1 LTAKG
6 GLKMKTKNKKVLTP
20 AEQEAIYT
28 RDFLDQICP
37 GDIKFYADHYICGST
52 FRSVWA
58 IREYSPTT
66 EEQAILR
73 HLGEKSGVTLRIY
86 TRFVTAL
93 EQRKIIQNAARK
105 NLLKRG
111 GTQDM
116 QENVIAESN
125 LQDVANLLA
134 TTHRNKEPLLHTA
147 VFVELT
153 APSLDA
159 LRELQAGVEM
169 ELTRSKI
176 NIDKLLLRQKEGF
189 VSVMPCG
196 YNVFGVQ
203 FERVLPASSA
213 ANLYP
218 LCYSGRTDP
227 HGFPIGKDKCGTHI
241 IVDFM
246 RRESDKTNSN
256 ILILGNSGQG
266 KSFLI
271 KLINTILREGD
282 MNLIILD
289 AEEEYIDL
297 TRELGGCHLD
307 LMSGQYLINVLE
319 PRVWGSD
326 DEDEGKPAKG
336 ILSEHISFLRE
347 FFGSYKDFTDRHL
360 DTLEIVLQRLY
371 RLFGISD
378 QTDMA
383 AMTPARFPIL
393 KDLYDLLEKEFME
406 FDDSKKH
413 LYTEELLQDLCLGLH
428 SICVGTDSKYF
439 NGHTNITSDRV
450 LCFGVKTAMEANA
463 SLKNVMLF
471 NVLSYMSGALLGDG
485 NTAAVIDELY
495 LWLSNLPAVERIRN
509 AMKRVRKKN
518 SAIIIA
524 SQNLNDYL
532 LPDIAE
538 LTKPLFA
545 IPAHT
550 FLFNPGAVDKRF
562 YIENLQLEP
571 SEYDLIKLPQQGLCL
586 YKCGNQRYH
595 LEVQAPD
602 YKAVRFGKAGGI

>member
-1 LTAKG
+1 MPAPEGVMDL
-6 GLKMKTKNKKVLTP
+6 KTKSKKTLTP
-20 AEQEAIYT
+20 EEQEAVYT

-37 GDIKFYADHYICGST
+37 GDIRFYTDHFICGST

-58 IREYSPTT
+58 VREYPPTT

-86 TRFVTAL
+86 ARFVTAL

-111 GTQDM
+111 NTQDM

-134 TTHRNKEPLLHTA
+134 STHRNKEPLLHTA
-147 VFVELT
+147 IFAELV
-153 APSLDA
+153 APTLDA
-159 LRELQAGVEM
+159 LRELQAHVEM

-176 NIDKLLLRQKEGF
+176 NVDKLLLRQKEGF
-189 VSVMPCG
+189 LSVMPCG

-227 HGFPIGKDKCGTHI
+227 QGFPIGKDKCGTHI

-271 KLINTILREGD
+271 KLISTILREGNK
-282 MNLIILD
+282 NLIILD
-289 AEEEYIDL
+289 AEDEYIDL
-297 TRELGGCHLD
+297 TRELGGCHID

-326 DEDEGKPAKG
+326 EEDGAPVKG
-336 ILSEHISFLRE
+336 VLSEHISFLRE
-347 FFGSYKDFTDRHL
+347 FFASYKDFTDRHL
-360 DTLEIVLQRLY
+360 DTLEILLQRLY

-378 QTDMA
+378 QTDVA
-383 AMTPARFPIL
+383 AMSPERFPIL

-406 FDDSKKH
+406 FDGSKKH

-439 NGHTNITSDRV
+439 NGHTNISSGRV
-450 LCFGVKTAMEANA
+450 LCFGVKGAMEAGE
-463 SLKNVMLF
+463 SLKNVLLF

-485 NTAAVIDELY
+485 NTIAVLDELY
-495 LWLSNLPAVERIRN
+495 LWLSNIPAVVRIRN
-509 AMKRVRKKN
+509 AMKRVRKKD
-518 SAIIIA
+518 SAILIA
-524 SQNLNDYL
+524 SQNLDDYMQ
-532 LPDIAE
+532 PEIAE

-545 IPAHT
+545 IPSHT
-550 FLFNPGAVDKRF
+550 FLFNPGTVDKKF

-571 SEYDLIKLPQQGLCL
+571 SEYELIKLPQQGLCL

-602 YKAVRFGKAGGI
+602 YKEERFGKAGGV

>member
-1 LTAKG
+1 
-6 GLKMKTKNKKVLTP
+6 LKRKNKMPITP
-20 AEQEAIYT
+20 VEQEAIYT

-52 FRSVWA
+52 YRSVWA

-111 GTQDM
+111 NTQDM

-125 LQDVANLLA
+125 LQDVTNLLA
-134 TTHRNKEPLLHTA
+134 TTYRNKEPLLHTA
-147 VFVELT
+147 VFIELT
-153 APSLDA
+153 APALDK
-159 LRELQAGVEM
+159 LRELQAHMEM

-189 VSVMPCG
+189 ISVMPCG

-213 ANLYP
+213 SNLYP

-227 HGFPIGKDKCGTHI
+227 RGFPIGKDKCGTHV

-266 KSFLI
+266 KSYLI

-289 AEEEYIDL
+289 CEDEYIDL

-319 PRVWGSD
+319 PRVWGSSE
-326 DEDEGKPAKG
+326 EDEGKPSKG

-347 FFGSYKDFTDRHL
+347 FFSSYKDFTDRHL

-378 QTDMA
+378 QTDMT
-383 AMTPARFPIL
+383 AMTPERFPIL
-393 KDLYDLLEKEFME
+393 KDLYDLLEREFME
-406 FDDSKKH
+406 FDDTNKH
-413 LYTEELLQDLCLGLH
+413 LYTEELLQDLCLGLN
-428 SICVGTDSKYF
+428 SICLGTDSKYF

-450 LCFGVKTAMEANA
+450 LCFGVKAAMEANA

-485 NTAAVIDELY
+485 NTIAVIDELY

-509 AMKRVRKKN
+509 AMKRTRKKN
-518 SAIIIA
+518 SGIIIA

-545 IPAHT
+545 IPSHT
-550 FLFNPGAVDKRF
+550 FLFNPGAIDKKF

-595 LEVQAPD
+595 LEVHAPD
-602 YKAVRFGKAGGI
+602 YKAVRFGTAGGK

>member
-1 LTAKG
+1 
-6 GLKMKTKNKKVLTP
+6 MKTKNKKVLTP
-20 AEQEAIYT
+20 AEQEAVYT

-52 FRSVWA
+52 YRSVWA
-58 IREYSPTT
+58 VREYSPTT

-111 GTQDM
+111 STQDM

-125 LQDVANLLA
+125 LQDVAALLA
-134 TTHRNKEPLLHTA
+134 ATHRNKEPLLHTA

-153 APSLDA
+153 SPTLDK
-159 LRELQAGVEM
+159 LRELQAHVEM

-189 VSVMPCG
+189 ISVMPCG
-196 YNVFGVQ
+196 YNQFGVQ

-227 HGFPIGKDKCGTHI
+227 RGFPIGKDKCGTHI

-271 KLINTILREGD
+271 KLLNTIMREGGK
-282 MNLIILD
+282 NLIILD
-289 AEEEYIDL
+289 CEDEYIDL

-307 LMSGQYLINVLE
+307 LMGGQYLINVLE

-326 DEDEGKPAKG
+326 EEDEGRPARG

-347 FFGSYKDFTDRHL
+347 FFGSYKDLTDRHL
-360 DTLEIVLQRLY
+360 DTLEIIIQRLY

-383 AMTPARFPIL
+383 AMSPARFPIL

-406 FDDSKKH
+406 FDDTKKH
-413 LYTEELLQDLCLGLH
+413 LYTEEIMQDLCLGLN

-450 LCFGVKTAMEANA
+450 LCFGVKGAMEANA

-485 NTAAVIDELY
+485 NTVAVLDELY
-495 LWLSNLPAVERIRN
+495 MWLSNLPAVVRIRN
-509 AMKRVRKKN
+509 VMKRNRKKD
-518 SAIIIA
+518 SAIIIG
-524 SQNLNDYL
+524 SQNLNDYM

-538 LTKPLFA
+538 FTKPLFA

-550 FLFNPGAVDKRF
+550 FLFNPGAVDKKF

-571 SEYDLIKLPQQGLCL
+571 SEYDLIKLPQRGLCL

-602 YKAVRFGKAGGI
+602 YKVVRFGTAGGE

>member
-1 LTAKG
+1 
-6 GLKMKTKNKKVLTP
+6 MIFKNKKVLTP
-20 AEQEAIYT
+20 DEQEQVYT

-37 GDIKFYADHYICGST
+37 GDIKFYTDHYICGST
-52 FRSVWA
+52 YRSVWA
-58 IREYSPTT
+58 VREYSPTT

-111 GTQDM
+111 NTQDM

-134 TTHRNKEPLLHTA
+134 TTHRNKEPLLHVA

-153 APSLDA
+153 SPTLDT
-159 LRELQAGVEM
+159 LRELQASVEM
-169 ELTRSKI
+169 EFTRSKI

-189 VSVMPCG
+189 LTVMPCG

-203 FERVLPASSA
+203 FERVIPASSA

-218 LCYSGRTDP
+218 LSYSGRTDP
-227 HGFPIGKDKCGTHI
+227 RGFPIGKDKCGTHI

-266 KSFLI
+266 KSFLM

-282 MNLIILD
+282 KNLIILD
-289 AEEEYIDL
+289 CEDEYIDL

-326 DEDEGKPAKG
+326 EQAEPAPNPRAGQDKNGSDDARAENDGETPPKG

-347 FFGSYKDFTDRHL
+347 FFSSYKDFTDRHL
-360 DTLEIVLQRLY
+360 DTLEIILQRLY

-383 AMTPARFPIL
+383 AMSPAQFPIM
-393 KDLYDLLEKEFME
+393 KDLYDLLDKEFME
-406 FDDSKKH
+406 FDATQKH

-450 LCFGVKTAMEANA
+450 LCFGVKGAMEANA
-463 SLKNVMLF
+463 SLH
-471 NVLSYMSGALLGDG
+471 S
-485 NTAAVIDELY
+485 
-495 LWLSNLPAVERIRN
+495 
-509 AMKRVRKKN
+509 
-518 SAIIIA
+518 
-524 SQNLNDYL
+524 
-532 LPDIAE
+532 
-538 LTKPLFA
+538 
-545 IPAHT
+545 
-550 FLFNPGAVDKRF
+550 
-562 YIENLQLEP
+562 
-571 SEYDLIKLPQQGLCL
+571 
-586 YKCGNQRYH
+586 
-595 LEVQAPD
+595 
-602 YKAVRFGKAGGI
+602 

>member
-1 LTAKG
+1 
-6 GLKMKTKNKKVLTP
+6 MRHKNKKELTP
-20 AEQEAIYT
+20 AQQEAVYT

-37 GDIKFYADHYICGST
+37 GNIRFYTDHYICGST
-52 FRSVWA
+52 YRSAWA

-111 GTQDM
+111 NTQDM

-153 APSLDA
+153 APSFDA
-159 LRELQAGVEM
+159 LRELQASVEM

-176 NIDKLLLRQKEGF
+176 NFDKLLLQQKEGF
-189 VSVMPCG
+189 LSVMPCG

-203 FERVLPASSA
+203 YERVLPASST

-218 LCYSGRTDP
+218 LSYSGRTDP

-241 IVDFM
+241 IVDFL

-256 ILILGNSGQG
+256 ILVLGNSGQG
-266 KSFLI
+266 KSYLI

-289 AEEEYIDL
+289 CEDEYIDL

-307 LMSGQYLINVLE
+307 LMSGEYLINVLE

-326 DEDEGKPAKG
+326 DEDTGKPAKG

-347 FFGSYKDFTDRHL
+347 FFNSYKTFSDRHL
-360 DTLEIVLQRLY
+360 DTLEIILQRLY
-371 RLFGISD
+371 SQFGISD
-378 QTDMA
+378 QSDILSMP
-383 AMTPARFPIL
+383 PAKFPIL
-393 KDLYDLLEKEFME
+393 KNLYDLLEQEFME
-406 FDDSKKH
+406 FDGSKKH
-413 LYTEELLQDLCLGLH
+413 LYTEEILQDLCLGLH
-428 SICVGTDSKYF
+428 SICVGTDSKYS
-439 NGHTNITSDRV
+439 NGHTKITSDRV
-450 LCFGVKTAMEANA
+450 LCFGVKGAMEAST

-471 NVLSYMSGALLGDG
+471 NVLSDMSGALLGDG
-485 NTAAVIDELY
+485 NTVAVLDELY
-495 LWLSNLPAVERIRN
+495 LWLSILPAVERIRN
-509 AMKRVRKKN
+509 VMKRDRKKN
-518 SAIIIA
+518 SAIIIG
-524 SQNLNDYL
+524 SQNLNDYM

-545 IPAHT
+545 IPSHT
-550 FLFNPGAVDKRF
+550 FLFNPGAIDKQF

-571 SEYDLIKLPQQGLCL
+571 SEYDLIKLPQRGLCL

-602 YKAVRFGKAGGI
+602 YKAVRFGTAGGV